1 VIRASLFFRHA
12 RAQGVRWHG
21 WNRLHHGVATRVF
34 PALVF
39 CASALFFAPLAS
51 LPAEAQIIGDKL
63 DTSAP
68 IAIEADSAEQDE
80 KTGVTIYKGN
90 VAIVQGSL
98 SIAADLVRIVS
109 RPVNDRRIIAMISAE
124 GSPAR
129 FNHRAENTVDS
140 ITANARSI
148 DYMLEDG
155 KVILQR
161 EAELVQQGSSVSGD
175 RIEYFIAEKRVS
187 ASTDESASR
196 GGRVRTVITPG
207 TGTLFDAKE

>member
-1 VIRASLFFRHA
+1 MPVLRA
-12 RAQGVRWHG
+12 
-21 WNRLHHGVATRVF
+21 VALACALLVA
-34 PALVF
+34 PAAVT
-39 CASALFFAPLAS
+39 
-51 LPAEAQIIGDKL
+51 QISGESL

-68 IAIEADSAEQDE
+68 ISIEADSAEQDE
-80 KTGVTIYKGN
+80 KTGVTTYKGN

-109 RPVNDRRIIAMISAE
+109 RQVDDSRIIAMISAE

-129 FNHRAENTVDS
+129 FNHRAENVTDS

-161 EAELVQQGSSVSGD
+161 EAALVQHGSSVSGD

-187 ASTDESASR
+187 ARTEESASR

-207 TGTLFDAKE
+207 SGILFDANE